1 MLRLYLHID
10 SRLQILY
17 LVFYLVKLVLLKLSF
32 TVSLI

>member
-10 SRLQILY
+10 SSLHILY